1 MTNTMKT
8 TTDQLVTI
16 NDAMPCD
23 SFEYFREQMTEAIYF
38 AIDQDE
44 HELSRPSEK
53 SPTHGFLR
61 RREQFSL
68 D

>member
-1 MTNTMKT
+1 
-8 TTDQLVTI
+8 
-16 NDAMPCD
+16 
-23 SFEYFREQMTEAIYF
+23 MTEAIYF

>member
-1 MTNTMKT
+1 MQEITR
-8 TTDQLVTI
+8 DQLITLD
-16 NDAMPCD
+16 NPLPCE
-23 SFEYFREQMTEAIYF
+23 SFEYFRMKMTEAIYF

-44 HELSRPSEK
+44 HVLSRFPSK
-53 SPTHGFLR
+53 PSGFQTQGFLR

>member
-1 MTNTMKT
+1 MT
-8 TTDQLVTI
+8 
-16 NDAMPCD
+16 
-23 SFEYFREQMTEAIYF
+23 RAIYF

-53 SPTHGFLR
+53 RPTNGFLR

>member
-1 MTNTMKT
+1 MTTE
-8 TTDQLVTI
+8 QPI
-16 NDAMPCD
+16 PGD
-23 SFEYFREQMTEAIYF
+23 SFEYFRKQMTKVIYS

-44 HELSRPSEK
+44 DELSRHSLG
-53 SPTHGFLR
+53 SGIQTQGFLK

>member
-1 MTNTMKT
+1 MET
-8 TTDQLVTI
+8 TADQLVTM
-16 NDAMPCD
+16 DDPMPCD
-23 SFEYFREQMTEAIYF
+23 SFEYFREQMTQAIYF

-44 HELSRPSEK
+44 NELSRPSEK
-53 SPTHGFLR
+53 SPTDGFLR

>member
-1 MTNTMKT
+1 MT
-8 TTDQLVTI
+8 QV
-16 NDAMPCD
+16 
-23 SFEYFREQMTEAIYF
+23 IYF

-44 HELSRPSEK
+44 DELSRPSEK
-53 SPTHGFLR
+53 RPTQGFLR